1 MEKTKFELDCE
12 QYCSECMRES
22 LDICNLPGHCKDEV
36 ELSRC
41 GICGKVY
48 CSEESLT
55 EINLCGRCSSD
66 ICGNVDAN
74 NEIIFKCE
82 LSHKGITTQKVT
94 ESIAIEKMQ
103 GNFLKRILS
112 TPVIMFPDKSFFD
125 VKDVLIGVAVIIFFV
140 LSQI

>member
-12 QYCSECMRES
+12 QCCSDCMRES

-36 ELSRC
+36 ELARC

-55 EINLCGRCSSD
+55 EINTCGRCSSD

-82 LSHKGITTQKVT
+82 LSHKGNVPK
-94 ESIAIEKMQ
+94 ELEKDKKPCHSIKSVLNAPAI
-103 GNFLKRILS
+103 I
-112 TPVIMFPDKSFFD
+112 FPDKSFFD
-125 VKDVLIGVAVIIFFV
+125 LKDVLIAIVFIFFI
-140 LSQI
+140 LFLI